1 MYITTESVKSE
12 RAVMEDSAKITIQAT
27 GATSWR
33 RSDVK
38 YRKNEAFIDV
48 IESVNLLLSAQGN
61 VLRAD
66 VAGQIMMRAYLSGT
80 PECKFGL
87 NDKVLLEKDPSNRRY
102 MQRLPDPDDWQRP
115 SLALFPQLTKSDY
128 FQRDISCIAKQPHM
142 LFYTPPPRLHR

>member
-1 MYITTESVKSE
+1 VLDFGYPQNSEADTLKMYITTESVKSE

-102 MQRLPDPDDWQRP
+102 AATTVVQCAIVWTQLGAFMP
-115 SLALFPQLTKSDY
+115 SFQLVSKN
-128 FQRDISCIAKQPHM
+128 
-142 LFYTPPPRLHR
+142 TP